1 MLVILI
7 SVLLALV
14 LYLFVYLR
22 SELFRITERQSNT
35 LVHMA
40 RMHRGLLG
48 GIANM
53 MHPPEPLV
61 ADIEPTP
68 TTPPSESVLPTVE
81 EVDGENVVDE
91 EGDGGQSA

>member
-48 GIANM
+48 GIANIM
-53 MHPPEPLV
+53 NPPLV
-61 ADIEPTP
+61 SDVEPMPTP
-68 TTPPSESVLPTVE
+68 PPGPALPTVE
-81 EVDGENVVDE
+81 EVDGENVVE
-91 EGDGGQSA
+91 EDGGESA

>member
-14 LYLFVYLR
+14 LYLFMYLR

-53 MHPPEPLV
+53 MNPPLV
-61 ADIEPTP
+61 TDDEPTP
-68 TTPPSESVLPTVE
+68 TTPPPEPALPTVE
-81 EVDGENVVDE
+81 EVDGEDVVE
-91 EGDGGQSA
+91 EDGGESA

>member
-7 SVLLALV
+7 SILLALV

-48 GIANM
+48 GIANIM
-53 MHPPEPLV
+53 NPPLV
-61 ADIEPTP
+61 ADVEPMPTP
-68 TTPPSESVLPTVE
+68 PPEPALPTVE
-81 EVDGENVVDE
+81 EVDGENVVE
-91 EGDGGQSA
+91 EDGGESA

>member
-1 MLVILI
+1 MLVLLI

-48 GIANM
+48 GIANIM
-53 MHPPEPLV
+53 NPPLV
-61 ADIEPTP
+61 ADVEPTP
-68 TTPPSESVLPTVE
+68 TIPPSEPVLPTVE
-81 EVDGENVVDE
+81 EVDGETAVE
-91 EGDGGQSA
+91 EDGEDGGENA